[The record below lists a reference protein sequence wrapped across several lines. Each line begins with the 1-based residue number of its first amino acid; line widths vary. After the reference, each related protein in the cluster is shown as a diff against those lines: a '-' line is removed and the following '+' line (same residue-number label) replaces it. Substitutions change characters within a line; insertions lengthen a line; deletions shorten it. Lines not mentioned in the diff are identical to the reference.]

1 MANSLKIK
9 SGTRA
14 QIEAAAGAAG
24 LTAGAPYLITDE
36 GRIAVGTG
44 AGTFSAMALQA
55 EITSEQRRIGQY
67 TSTDTTTDINVAAWG
82 IVPFNQV
89 ISEDDGFSLS
99 GGVVSVSNAG
109 RYRLFASI
117 AFGSTVV
124 RIAPAV
130 GVFLNGTLIGRT
142 GRTGYIRSTA
152 GHNSASCSVMEI
164 VDLEVGDEVSVRSIL
179 AGATGN
185 ANLLAGESLF
195 AVEQLSALIPVD
207 ETITNVDGGTY

>member
-14 QIEAAAGAAG
+14 QIEAAAGASG

>member
-14 QIEAAAGAAG
+14 QIEAAAGASG

-89 ISEDDGFSLS
+89 ISEDDGFSLWR
-99 GGVVSVSNAG
+99 GCE
-109 RYRLFASI
+109 RLECWQVQALRVHCI
-117 AFGSTVV
+117 W
-124 RIAPAV
+124 
-130 GVFLNGTLIGRT
+130 LNSCADSSSCRSFPERNVNRT
-142 GRTGYIRSTA
+142 NGPDWLYS
-152 GHNSASCSVMEI
+152 
-164 VDLEVGDEVSVRSIL
+164 
-179 AGATGN
+179 
-185 ANLLAGESLF
+185 
-195 AVEQLSALIPVD
+195 
-207 ETITNVDGGTY
+207 